1 MTQGMT
7 ARMRELL
14 RKPRRA
20 LLTAGTVTAVVTMA
34 VLPFAL
40 RAAASAAPELTAA
53 NSITTRNQDASVSAS
68 CDRGYT
74 AVGVSAELSGFESVR
89 ITKMW
94 PEGRTATARGT
105 ASAPVTSSW
114 TLRVQAV
121 CVKDSAQI
129 VAQTSVARTGSTVAA
144 AVCSPGRQLIGF
156 GWAAGGDGR
165 LNAIEVLRGG
175 SPGAWP
181 TGTGGYPPGTGGWP
195 TSTGG
200 YPTSTGGYPTGGYPT
215 GTGSY
220 PTGDYPTAT
229 GSYPTGTGSYP
240 TGGYPT
246 GTGSYPTGGYPTGT
260 GSYPTGGYPTGGYPT
275 GGYPTGTGGYPTGGY
290 PTGGYPTGTGG
301 YPTGGYPTGGYP
313 TGGYPTGT
321 GGYPTGGYPTGGGGT
336 GPINGIVAFTPLP
349 QDVAVIALCTRSD
362 FGTTAIN
369 RSADQDPDG
378 TVRVSTRC
386 DEDSEVSSLGTVII
400 SNQGRLRA
408 LTVTG
413 KGHSAQLVISHPD
426 PRVTGPGTLT
436 ALCAY

>member
-14 RKPRRA
+14 RNPRRA
-20 LLTAGTVTAVVTMA
+20 LLTAGTVTAVATMA

-53 NSITTRNQDASVSAS
+53 NSITTRSQEASVSAS

-74 AVGVSAELSGFESVR
+74 AIGVSAELGGFESVR

-129 VAQTSVARTGSTVAA
+129 VAQTSVARTGSTMAA

-165 LNAIEVLRGG
+165 VNQIDVLRGG
-175 SPGAWP
+175 GPGGWP
-181 TGTGGYPPGTGGWP
+181 TGTGGYPTGG
-195 TSTGG
+195 GG
-200 YPTSTGGYPTGGYPT
+200 WPTSTGGYPTGGYPT
-215 GTGSY
+215 GTGGY
-220 PTGDYPTAT
+220 PTG
-229 GSYPTGTGSYP
+229 GYPTGTGGYP

-260 GSYPTGGYPTGGYPT
+260 GSYPTGGYPTG
-275 GGYPTGTGGYPTGGY
+275 TGGYPTGGY
-290 PTGGYPTGTGG
+290 PTS
-301 YPTGGYPTGGYP
+301 
-313 TGGYPTGT
+313 
-321 GGYPTGGYPTGGGGT
+321 TGGYPTGGGGT
-336 GPINGIVAFTPLP
+336 GPINGVVVYTPLP
-349 QDVAVIALCTRSD
+349 QDAAVIVLCTRSD
-362 FGTTAIN
+362 FGTTAFN
-369 RSADQDPDG
+369 RSANPDQDG
-378 TVRVSTRC
+378 TVRISTRC
-386 DEDSEVSSLGTVII
+386 DGDSEVSSLGTVII
-400 SNQGRLRA
+400 SSQGRLRA
-408 LTVTG
+408 LIVTG
-413 KGHSAQLVISHPD
+413 NGQSGQLVITHPD
-426 PRVTGPGTLT
+426 PRVTGPAALT
-436 ALCAY
+436 SLCAY